1 MSSLRRL
8 PFFREEM
15 DIDVVGAE
23 SVAEPVKR
31 QEPQTIPVPPPISTN
46 GSTSGTCTPKGE
58 EWELDCE
65 ICHRKGMNIDED
77 VGIMCCE
84 MCSKWQH
91 MSCHDQ
97 AGRPPLL
104 IYKSSLA
111 SFSTIPLWA
120 LSRLGITS
128 DRKSL
133 NAFIALWRHVGFYLG
148 VDPAILSQ
156 YFGDVDV
163 A

>member
-1 MSSLRRL
+1 
-8 PFFREEM
+8 
-15 DIDVVGAE
+15 
-23 SVAEPVKR
+23 
-31 QEPQTIPVPPPISTN
+31 
-46 GSTSGTCTPKGE
+46 
-58 EWELDCE
+58 
-65 ICHRKGMNIDED
+65 
-77 VGIMCCE
+77 
-84 MCSKWQH
+84 
-91 MSCHDQ
+91 
-97 AGRPPLL
+97 
-104 IYKSSLA
+104 SSLA